1 MNLQEYKK
9 AQYPFEEYLKE
20 IHSNEYMGTDDDM
33 PDSFDDFLG
42 NLDGEEYIEH
52 GNAFS
57 KMLLDLIS
65 ASTTSFSSLDKPL
78 TDNT

>member
-1 MNLQEYKK
+1 MTLQEYKK

-20 IHSNEYMGTDDDM
+20 IHAKDYMGTDDDM
-33 PDSFDDFLG
+33 PDSFNDFLG

-57 KMLLDLIS
+57 KMLLDLIGKDI
-65 ASTTSFSSLDKPL
+65 TKF
-78 TDNT
+78 

>member
-20 IHSNEYMGTDDDM
+20 IHAKDYMGTDDDM
-33 PDSFDDFLG
+33 PDSFADFLG

-52 GNAFS
+52 GNTFS
-57 KMLLDLIS
+57 KMLLDLIGKDI
-65 ASTTSFSSLDKPL
+65 TKF
-78 TDNT
+78 

>member
-1 MNLQEYKK
+1 MNLQEYKKNLQEYKK

-20 IHSNEYMGTDDDM
+20 IHAINYMGTNDDM
-33 PDSFDDFLG
+33 SDSFDDFLG

-57 KMLLDLIS
+57 KMLLDLIGKDI
-65 ASTTSFSSLDKPL
+65 TKF
-78 TDNT
+78 

>member
-20 IHSNEYMGTDDDM
+20 IHAKDYMGTDDDM

-42 NLDGEEYIEH
+42 NLDGEEYIKH
-52 GNAFS
+52 GNVFS
-57 KMLLDLIS
+57 KILLDLIGKDIIK
-65 ASTTSFSSLDKPL
+65 F
-78 TDNT
+78 